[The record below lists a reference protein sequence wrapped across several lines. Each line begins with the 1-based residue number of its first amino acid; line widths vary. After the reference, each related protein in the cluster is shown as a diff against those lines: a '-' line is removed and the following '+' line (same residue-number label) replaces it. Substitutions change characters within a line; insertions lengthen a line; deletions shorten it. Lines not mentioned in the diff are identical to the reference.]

1 MVYEELCVRGATLER
16 WSVTI
21 RLKLS
26 KVVLPHQP
34 NSYTLYV
41 RLYARTCYVTPRLRQ
56 RHRAVHGTSK

>member
-41 RLYARTCYVTPRLRQ
+41 RLYARACYAAPQAPSR
-56 RHRAVHGTSK
+56 TSK